1 MSCISK
7 EVTTAVL
14 SDFPRN
20 GEDAISFYANLGNF
34 EMKGKLE
41 MPGSA
46 TYSSMVHDNLKSFQ
60 IGLFLVLNTP

>member
-41 MPGSA
+41 MPEFS

-60 IGLFLVLNTP
+60 F